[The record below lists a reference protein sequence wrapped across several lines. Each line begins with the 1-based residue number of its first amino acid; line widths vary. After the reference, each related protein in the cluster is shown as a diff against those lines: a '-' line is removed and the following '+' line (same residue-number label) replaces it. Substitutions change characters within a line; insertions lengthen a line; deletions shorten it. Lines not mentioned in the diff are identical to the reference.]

1 MRSSGRGSVGAA
13 SMACVLFVL
22 TAAANGQQGFSA
34 GFGSV
39 AGDSRAMFDLF
50 GSQGSGRGLG
60 MMSSSVTTLDG
71 RTGYF
76 AAGSLVPF
84 VTGVVPVVGEE
95 QRFLASGRIGPR
107 LAGPPAF
114 GPPVSRLA
122 DRIARLESQGETL
135 GARRATPAAV
145 APARADDAAPPKLLA
160 DDAST
165 AVQAVDSIAAIRRA
179 RQAEKEAAFRAA
191 ADHLD
196 QGAAAE
202 HAGMAAL
209 ASYHYKLAQRDGD
222 DATRQRASERLM
234 KLSARK

>member
-13 SMACVLFVL
+13 SVACALLVL

-34 GFGSV
+34 GLGAFG
-39 AGDSRAMFDLF
+39 ADSRAMFDLF
-50 GSQGSGRGLG
+50 GSQGRGRGLG
-60 MMSSSVTTLDG
+60 MMGSSVTTLDG

-95 QRFLASGRIGPR
+95 RRFLSSGRLGPH
-107 LAGPPAF
+107 LAGPPMS
-114 GPPVSRLA
+114 GLA
-122 DRIARLESQGETL
+122 ERIARLESQGETL
-135 GARRATPAAV
+135 GARRARPAAS
-145 APARADDAAPPKLLA
+145 APARADEAAPPKLPA

-179 RQAEKEAAFRAA
+179 RQEEKAATFRAA
-191 ADHLD
+191 AGHFD

-202 HAGMAAL
+202 REGKNAL
-209 ASYHYKLAQRDGD
+209 ASYHYKLAERDGD
-222 DATRQRASERLM
+222 DVTRHRASERLA